1 MHLQSKVDEAGGE
14 AEEEA
19 AAAEARRD
27 TQRRK
32 SEVAGLLLSRGAR
45 VSATDL
51 KVTIVVFTD
60 HPSCQFT
67 FFTWLQAPNEDAVR
81 VALVSV

>member
-14 AEEEA
+14 AEEE
-19 AAAEARRD
+19 AAEARRD

-51 KVTIVVFTD
+51 KVTIVFFTD
-60 HPSCQFT
+60 HPSCQFN
-67 FFTWLQAPNEDAVR
+67 FEHGSKLQH
-81 VALVSV
+81 